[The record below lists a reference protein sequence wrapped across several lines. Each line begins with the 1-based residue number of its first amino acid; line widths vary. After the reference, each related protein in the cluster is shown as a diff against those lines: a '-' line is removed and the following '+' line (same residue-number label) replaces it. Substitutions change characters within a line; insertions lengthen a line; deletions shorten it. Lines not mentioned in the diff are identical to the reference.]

1 MERSELQD
9 QLRKILVDDLFV
21 AVPAEEIQPQ
31 DELGPKLGLDSIGFI
46 ELATIVSDRYK
57 IKADENDVSEG
68 HFATLERLCNFILSR
83 QQSGGRAD
91 QSVGAATAAP

>member
-1 MERSELQD
+1 MERSELLD

-21 AVPAEEIQPQ
+21 AVPAEEITPS

-57 IKADENDVSEG
+57 IKADENDVAEG
-68 HFATLERLCNFILSR
+68 HFATLDRLCNLILAR
-83 QQSGGRAD
+83 RSGSHAE
-91 QSVGAATAAP
+91 QHASAAAAS

>member
-1 MERSELQD
+1 MERAELQD

-46 ELATIVSDRYK
+46 ELATIVSDQYH
-57 IKADENDVSEG
+57 IKADENDVAEG
-68 HFATLERLCNFILSR
+68 HFTTLEKVCDFILARRSGSR
-83 QQSGGRAD
+83 AEQRAA
-91 QSVGAATAAP
+91 SPAAP

>member
-1 MERSELQD
+1 MERSELLD

-57 IKADENDVSEG
+57 IKADENDVAEG
-68 HFATLERLCNFILSR
+68 HFATLDRLCNLILSR
-83 QQSGGRAD
+83 RGESRDAQLA
-91 QSVGAATAAP
+91 GAASVAS

>member
-21 AVPAEEIQPQ
+21 AVPPEEIQPQ

-46 ELATIVSDRYK
+46 ELATIVSDRYH
-57 IKADENDVSEG
+57 IKADENDVAEG
-68 HFATLERLCNFILSR
+68 HFATLDRLCNFILSR
-83 QQSGGRAD
+83 RSGSHPEQRAD
-91 QSVGAATAAP
+91 AATAAP